1 MSWTASTPTSTIT
14 RRRSR
19 LPRSCLRVSSTRGRR
34 CWRLGRSRRR
44 RRRRR
49 KSRKTM
55 SIKDKTLKLCSCNKT
70 IALDAQALAS
80 ALKTGAPLPIHT
92 ELCRKEAGRFQAALG
107 DESLLVGCTQE
118 APLFGE
124 LAEAAGSKAELRFV
138 NIREMA
144 GWSAEGRQ
152 ATPKIAALLAAAALP
167 EPEPVPNVEYKSGG
181 QVLIIG
187 PSIAALEWAGRL
199 AGVLTP
205 NVLMTGGTGGELPPE
220 RSFPVWS
227 GKPLRVSGWLGAFEV
242 EWLQEN
248 PIDLEVC
255 TRCNKCIDVCP
266 ENAIDLD
273 RKSTRLNSSH
283 TVISYAVF

>member
-1 MSWTASTPTSTIT
+1 MRASTSWTASTPTSTIT

-19 LPRSCLRVSSTRGRR
+19 LARSCSRSWSMPGRR
-34 CWRLGRSRRR
+34 CSSVSRSRRR
-44 RRRRR
+44 RRRR
-49 KSRKTM
+49 KNSRKTM

-70 IALDAQALAS
+70 IPLDAAALGS
-80 ALKTGAPLPIHT
+80 ALKSGSPITVHT
-92 ELCRKEAGRFQAALG
+92 ELCRKEAGQFQAALG

-124 LAEAAGSKAELRFV
+124 LAEAAGSRAELRFV

-167 EPEPVPNVEYKSGG
+167 EPEPVPNVEYKSAG
-181 QVLIIG
+181 QVLVIG
-187 PSIAALEWAGRL
+187 PSAVALEWAKRFSTHLQPG
-199 AGVLTP
+199 
-205 NVLMTGGTGGELPPE
+205 VLMTRQEGGELPAE

-248 PIDLEVC
+248 PIDLDAC
-255 TRCNKCIDVCP
+255 KRCNKCIDV
-266 ENAIDLD
+266 
-273 RKSTRLNSSH
+273 
-283 TVISYAVF
+283 